1 MKISLFLTPEPFRK
15 ADISEKTIVVIDVLR
30 ATTTI
35 CAALNAGARAVIPA
49 SERGKAGDIRVKI
62 GSENSI
68 LAGERD
74 GVKIESF
81 DLGNSPLEF
90 TRETV
95 EGKFI
100 ILCTTNG
107 TPVLEHATKGKK
119 VYCAAL
125 VNISSIA
132 GEVFRQNSDLIIV
145 CSGKEGEFSTEDTLC
160 AGKLIDILQTEH
172 KIKTRLND
180 AGSLALLL
188 YKNNSANL
196 ARAVADGEHGR
207 YLSSIG
213 FDSDIE
219 FASRVDTIEIIPTL
233 VDGQLV
239 AKNNNK

>member
-15 ADISEKTIVVIDVLR
+15 ADLSDKTIVVIDVLR

-35 CAALNAGARAVIPA
+35 CAALAAGARAVIPA
-49 SERGKAGDIRVKI
+49 SERGKASDIRIKI

-90 TRETV
+90 TTELV

-107 TPVLEHATKGKK
+107 TPVLEHATKAKN
-119 VYCAAL
+119 VFCAGL
-125 VNISSIA
+125 VNISKVA
-132 GEVFRQNSDLIIV
+132 DEVYKQNSDLIIV
-145 CSGKEGEFSTEDTLC
+145 CSGKAGEFSIEDTLC
-160 AGKLIDILQTEH
+160 AGKLIDILQTQYNISTE
-172 KIKTRLND
+172 LND

-188 YKNNSANL
+188 YKDNRSNL
-196 ARAVADGEHGR
+196 SRAVANGEHGR

-213 FDSDIE
+213 FDADIA
-219 FASRVDTIEIIPTL
+219 FAGEVDRFGLVPKL

-239 AKNNNK
+239 LENNNE